1 MEDSFCEYKRRDPE
15 RAILYQ
21 VLQPNIDGFF
31 RGLESNPDQKPLP
44 YFVRKELEKFLNCG
58 LLRHGFI
65 RLKCSDCS
73 ESLLVAFSCKCR
85 GFCPSCAG
93 RRMSERA
100 INLTDGVIPFVPT
113 RHWVLSVPFELRYW
127 MAADDDL
134 LKKVNGIF
142 CAEINNYLRKK
153 ARKLG
158 VKGGETGIVSFLQ
171 RAGGALNLNLH
182 YHLLVLDG
190 LYTTGE
196 DGSPI
201 FTRVPGIENDELA
214 CIVRGVSRRVIKYL
228 RKTRRLSEYG
238 EAVYIGDGDYE
249 EHEALFHMKRASV
262 SSRIALGARAGLK
275 VRRIGSG
282 FGYEE
287 EIPKS
292 QSYGCV
298 SINGFSIHAATSI
311 KAHERDRLEKL
322 LRYLGRGPVSHE
334 RISLDENGNIH
345 YELKSSYDGAT
356 HVMFSPME
364 FIEKLTSMIPPP
376 YKHQVNYYGCL
387 SSHSK
392 LRPEIVGCSVAG
404 SYGQGDLQQECQND
418 GEVEVESDDP
428 SASSYIPWADL
439 LKRTFGID
447 LSTCPKC
454 GGRVRVIAAIMEV
467 EAIIKILNH
476 VGLGSDPPEG
486 QSFAKEEYVYEVF
499 Y

>member
-1 MEDSFCEYKRRDPE
+1 
-15 RAILYQ
+15 
-21 VLQPNIDGFF
+21 
-31 RGLESNPDQKPLP
+31 
-44 YFVRKELEKFLNCG
+44 
-58 LLRHGFI
+58 
-65 RLKCSDCS
+65 
-73 ESLLVAFSCKCR
+73 
-85 GFCPSCAG
+85 
-93 RRMSERA
+93 MSERA
-100 INLTDGVIPFVPT
+100 INLTYDVIPFVPT
-113 RHWVLSVPFELRYW
+113 RHWVLSMPFELRYW

-201 FTRVPGIENDELA
+201 FTRVPGIENDELS
-214 CIVRGVSRRVIKYL
+214 CVVRGVSRRVIKYL
-228 RKTRRLSEYG
+228 RKTGRLSEEG
-238 EAVYIGDGDYE
+238 EEVYIGDGRDE
-249 EHEALFHMKRASV
+249 EQEALSHLKRASV
-262 SSRIALGARAGLK
+262 SSRIALGPRAGLK
-275 VRRIGSG
+275 VRRIGSSFG
-282 FGYEE
+282 FEE

-298 SINGFSIHAATSI
+298 SMNGFSIHAATSI

-322 LRYLGRGPVSHE
+322 LRYLGRGPVSQE
-334 RISLDENGNIH
+334 RISLDEKGNIL

-364 FIEKLTSMIPPP
+364 FIEKLASMIPPP

-392 LRPEIVGCSVAG
+392 LRAEIVGCSVAE
-404 SYGQGDLQQECQND
+404 SSGQADLQQECQND
-418 GEVEVESDDP
+418 GEVEAESDDP
-428 SASSYIPWADL
+428 PATRYIPWAEL

-447 LSTCPKC
+447 LFTCPKC

-467 EAIIKILNH
+467 EIINKILNH
-476 VGLGSDPPEG
+476 VGLGSDPPNG
-486 QSFAKEEYVYEVF
+486 QTLAEEEYVYESF

>member
-1 MEDSFCEYKRRDPE
+1 MDDSFSEYKRRDPE
-15 RAILYQ
+15 ATILYQ
-21 VLQPNIDGFF
+21 VLDQNMEQFF
-31 RGLESNPDQKPLP
+31 ASLESNPDQKSLP
-44 YFVRKELEKFLNCG
+44 YFVRKEFEKFLSCG
-58 LLRHGFI
+58 VLRQGFV

-73 ESLLVAFSCKCR
+73 ESILVAFSCKCR

-93 RRMSERA
+93 RRMSERS
-100 INLTDGVIPFVPT
+100 INLTENVIPFVPT

-127 MAADDDL
+127 VAADDDL

-142 CAEINNYLRKK
+142 CDEIRNYLRKK

-158 VKGGETGIVSFLQ
+158 VKGGEAGIVSYLQ

-196 DGSPI
+196 DGEAI
-201 FTRVPGIENDELA
+201 FTRIPGIHNDELA
-214 CIVRGVSRRVIKYL
+214 CVVRGVSRRVIKYL
-228 RKTRRLSEYG
+228 RKTGRLSEDG
-238 EAVYIGDGDYE
+238 EEVYIGDASDE
-249 EHEALFHMKRASV
+249 EHEALSYLKRASI
-262 SSRIALGARAGLK
+262 SNRIALGPRAGLR
-275 VRRIGSG
+275 VRRIGSS

-287 EIPKS
+287 EIPRS

-298 SINGFSIHAATSI
+298 SMNGFSVHAATSI

-334 RISLDENGNIH
+334 RISLSDDGNIL

-364 FIEKLTSMIPPP
+364 FIEKLASMIPPP

-392 LRPEIVGCSVAG
+392 LRPKIVSSLARDATNGAS
-404 SYGQGDLQQECQND
+404 SQQECENHV
-418 GEVEVESDDP
+418 GVVEESDNP
-428 SASSYIPWADL
+428 TAPRYIPWAEL

-447 LSTCPKC
+447 LSICPQC
-454 GGRVRVIAAIMEV
+454 GGKVRVIAAIMGV
-467 EAIIKILNH
+467 EAIGKILDH
-476 VGLGSDPPEG
+476 VGLGSDPPQMRVKDDEAYTYE
-486 QSFAKEEYVYEVF
+486 SFY
-499 Y
+499 

>member
-1 MEDSFCEYKRRDPE
+1 MEGSFCEYKRRDPE

-21 VLQPNIDGFF
+21 VLQQNMEQFF
-31 RGLESNPDQKPLP
+31 QTVESNSDQKSLP
-44 YFVRKELEKFLNCG
+44 YFVRKEFEKFLNCG
-58 LLRHGFI
+58 LLRQGFV

-73 ESLLVAFSCKCR
+73 ESIIVAFSCKCR

-100 INLTDGVIPFVPT
+100 INLTDDVIPFVPT

-134 LKKVNGIF
+134 LKRVNGIF

-158 VKGGETGIVSFLQ
+158 VKGGETGVVSFLQ

-196 DGSPI
+196 DGIPI
-201 FTRVPGIENDELA
+201 FTRVPGIENDDLA
-214 CIVRGVSRRVIKYL
+214 RVVRGVSRRVIKYL
-228 RKTRRLSEYG
+228 RKTGRLSEDG
-238 EAVYIGDGDYE
+238 EEVYIGDGDHE
-249 EHEALFHMKRASV
+249 EHEALSHLKRASV
-262 SSRIALGARAGLK
+262 SSRIALGSRAGLK
-275 VRRIGSG
+275 VRRIGSNFG
-282 FGYEE
+282 FEE

-298 SINGFSIHAATSI
+298 SMNGFSIHAATSI

-334 RISLDENGNIH
+334 RISLDGDGNIL

-356 HVMFSPME
+356 HVMFSAIE
-364 FIEKLTSMIPPP
+364 FIEKLASIIPPS
-376 YKHQVNYYGCL
+376 YRHQVNYYGCL
-387 SSHSK
+387 SSHNK
-392 LRPEIVGCSVAG
+392 LRPKIVGSLARE
-404 SYGQGDLQQECQND
+404 STNDASSQQECQNHV
-418 GEVEVESDDP
+418 GIVEESDSP
-428 SASSYIPWADL
+428 SAPRYIPWAEL

-447 LSTCPKC
+447 LSICPQC
-454 GGRVRVIAAIMEV
+454 GGKVRVIAAIMGT
-467 EAIIKILNH
+467 EAVDKILDH
-476 VGLGSDPPEG
+476 LGLGSDPPEMRVKYDEAYTYE
-486 QSFAKEEYVYEVF
+486 SFY
-499 Y
+499 